1 MEFHELCN
9 IFPDM
14 QKDEFNE
21 LKQSISEIGLLD
33 AIETF
38 EGKILDGKHRYK
50 ACLELGITPRFK
62 EFDGDIYDAVE
73 YVKSKNKDRRH
84 LNETQKA
91 YVTLLLEEYISDL
104 RKDAKENL
112 VNAGKLYGKHHPKQ
126 KPLTHVLNPIVE
138 PETKTITPINVQK
151 EIAKIAGV
159 SQGTVG
165 YVQKAIKAV
174 EAGKLEPSVLEDMR
188 NGKLAASKVAK
199 QIRIEEKKVEAQ
211 SLPTG
216 TYNVIYADPAWQ
228 YKNTGVDGAADNHY
242 GTMSTDDICNFL
254 KTIELKVDKNAVL
267 FMWATN
273 PLLEDALR
281 VVNAWGFQYKTN
293 MVWVKTNLVKPGSG
307 FYVRGR
313 HELLFICTKGNFT
326 PLDKDISPPIGS
338 VVEAPLAEH
347 SKKPEIFY
355 EIIERLY
362 PNCNYI
368 ELFARN
374 KRTGWDSYGN
384 ELRNE

>member
-1 MEFHELCN
+1 
-9 IFPDM
+9 M

-21 LKQSISEIGLLD
+21 LVQSISEIGLLEP
-33 AIETF
+33 IKLF
-38 EGKILDGKHRYK
+38 NGKILDGKHRYK
-50 ACLELGITPRFK
+50 ACLEIGVTPKF
-62 EFDGDIYDAVE
+62 ENFTGTELEAVE
-73 YVKSKNKDRRH
+73 YVRSKNKDRRH
-84 LNETQKA
+84 LNETQKG
-91 YVTLLLEEYISDL
+91 YVTLSLEEYVSKL
-104 RKDAKENL
+104 KERAKENL
-112 VNAGKLYGKHHPKQ
+112 SLGGGDRKSEAYKS
-126 KPLTHVLNPIVE
+126 PLTRVLNPVFE
-138 PETKTITPINVQK
+138 TKSFSVPETKTITPVNVQK
-151 EIAKIAGV
+151 EIAKTAGV
-159 SQGTVG
+159 SQGTIG
-165 YVQKAIKAV
+165 YIQKAIKAV
-174 EAGKLEPSVLEDMR
+174 EAGKLQPSVLEDMR

-211 SLPTG
+211 SLPEG
-216 TYNVIYADPAWQ
+216 IYNVIYADPAWQ

-242 GTMSTDDICNFL
+242 GTMSTDDICKFL
-254 KTIELKVDKNAVL
+254 ETIELKIDKNAVL
-267 FMWATN
+267 FMWVTN

-281 VVNAWGFQYKTN
+281 VVNAWGFEYKTN
-293 MVWVKTNLVKPGSG
+293 MVWTKTNLIKPGSG

-374 KRTGWDSYGN
+374 KRIGWDSYGN